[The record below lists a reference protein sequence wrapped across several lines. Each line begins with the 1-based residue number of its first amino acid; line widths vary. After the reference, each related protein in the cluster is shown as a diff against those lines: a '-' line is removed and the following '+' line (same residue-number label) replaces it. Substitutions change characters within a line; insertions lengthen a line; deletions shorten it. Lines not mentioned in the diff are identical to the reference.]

1 MVAARRASRRRY
13 VLVIIVLTALTLIT
27 LDTRH
32 GRTGV
37 VGALGRAAHTVVG
50 PVERAV
56 DSVTSPISDWWHG
69 LVSAS
74 HLRSENRGL
83 KEQISQLQGKEHNAD
98 IAIAEDGELKRILG
112 LLNILQV
119 KSVTGTVVN
128 SDLGNFD
135 STLEIDRGTESGIRK
150 NMTAIAPD
158 GLVGQVIDAWHGGA
172 KIRVLT
178 DPLFKVGITTLGGHG
193 ALPAE
198 ALASGQQPPST
209 DLTATFQ
216 APATV
221 HVGDLVKT
229 APTSVMFPPGVPVGR
244 ISNITTEPGG
254 LDATITPFVD
264 IGSLQHVTVLLWVYG
279 QTPVVYSTT
288 TTSTTTTTTTTT
300 VPGATTT
307 TVFGATTT
315 TIAGNTTTS
324 VGHG

>member
-13 VLVIIVLTALTLIT
+13 VLLIVVLTALTLIT

-50 PVERAV
+50 PVERGV

-69 LVSAS
+69 LVGAS
-74 HLRSENRGL
+74 HLRGENQRL

-98 IAIAEDGELKRILG
+98 IAIAEDGELKNILG
-112 LLNILQV
+112 LLNILRV

-135 STLEIDRGTESGIRK
+135 STLEIDRGTESGIQK
-150 NMTAIAPD
+150 NMTAVAPD

-178 DPLFKVGITTLGGHG
+178 DPLFKVGITTLGGRG
-193 ALPAE
+193 TKPAE
-198 ALASGQQPPST
+198 ALASGPNPPAT
-209 DLTATFQ
+209 DLTATFVT
-216 APATV
+216 PAVV

-244 ISNITTEPGG
+244 ISNLTTEPGG
-254 LDATITPFVD
+254 FDATITPFVD
-264 IGSLQHVTVLLWVYG
+264 VGSLQHVTVVLWVYG

-300 VPGATTT
+300 AVPGATTT

-315 TIAGNTTTS
+315 T
-324 VGHG
+324 VHG